1 MPRHAAQKGHLEFR
15 KERYTILSATKT
27 SVPSSRNAVH
37 LSVVSADTDP
47 STHSH
52 ESEDAPLDLRE
63 LVDALWV
70 ADRCTQ
76 SPLPYTHPAVRGV
89 ALPSRQAVF
98 EMMDLM
104 LAVFFPGHF
113 GRSDLSESTMPFY
126 LGSTLDRLLQLLQEQ
141 MKRGLYFV
149 CSHHDQE
156 TLCACDGKA
165 EHLTRRFARQLP
177 TIRRFLCSDVH
188 AAYIG
193 DPAALSSDEVIFCY
207 PGLFAIAHQRVAHQ
221 FYQMGVPILPRMI
234 TERAHSLTGID
245 IHPGASIAEGLF
257 IDHGTGVVI
266 GETAVIGKRVR
277 LYQGVTLGAKSFPL
291 DEHGNP
297 IKGVKRH
304 PNLEDEVIVYSG
316 ATILGDITIGA
327 GSVIGGNVWVT
338 HSVPPHS
345 RITQS
350 SHRSELFE
358 SGGGI

>member
-1 MPRHAAQKGHLEFR
+1 MSP
-15 KERYTILSATKT
+15 TK
-27 SVPSSRNAVH
+27 PSHTLIRTGSH
-37 LSVVSADTDP
+37 LSVVTADTEP
-47 STHSH
+47 KSAPN
-52 ESEDAPLDLRE
+52 EAEEAPLDLRE
-63 LVDALWV
+63 LVDALWM

-76 SPLPYTHPAVRGV
+76 SPLPYTHPAMRGV
-89 ALPSRQAVF
+89 ALPSREAVF

-126 LGSTLDRLLQLLQEQ
+126 LGSTLDKLLQLLREQ
-141 MKRGLYFV
+141 IKRGLYFV
-149 CSHHDQE
+149 CELHDHS
-156 TLCACDGKA
+156 TLCACEDQS
-165 EHLTRRFARQLP
+165 ERLTRRFARHLP
-177 TIRRFLCSDVH
+177 AIRRLLCSDVH

-207 PGLFAIAHQRVAHQ
+207 PGLYAIAHQRVAHE
-221 FYQMGVPILPRMI
+221 FYRMGVPILPRMI

-297 IKGVKRH
+297 IKGIKRH

-316 ATILGDITIGA
+316 ATILGDITVGA